1 MRSQAE
7 TNQAEMKALFETVVT
22 ELARLPHLASEALS
36 LAGRSPSELA
46 PTDVF
51 HLPAHVRT
59 ELNRALDRIDGLVQ
73 RHATLERIEHQR
85 RERGE

>member
-1 MRSQAE
+1 MPTQAE

-22 ELARLPHLASEALS
+22 ELARLPHVATAALS
-36 LAGRSPSELA
+36 LNGQSPSELT

-51 HLPAHVRT
+51 HLPAHVRK
-59 ELNRALDRIDGLVQ
+59 ELNGALDRIDGLVQ
-73 RHATLERIEHQR
+73 RHATLERIEQNR